1 MSNITVIL
9 FIVLVLY
16 VIGDV
21 IYRLYQ
27 YKTNDGKITDDEIK
41 SLIKVL
47 GKDIA
52 NILNNFTNGDEKKYI
67 RDCLINIINKK
78 LTSLSE
84 EDKQLLTNNM
94 DRILDY
100 IIENKTEIIDNAI
113 EKDSE
118 NSNKES
124 ENK

>member
-21 IYRLYQ
+21 IYRLYH
-27 YKTNDGKITDDEIK
+27 YKTNDGKITNDEIK

-47 GKDIA
+47 EKDIA

-100 IIENKTEIIDNAI
+100 IIENKTEIIDDFI
-113 EKDSE
+113 EKGSE

>member
-21 IYRLYQ
+21 IYRLYH
-27 YKTNDGKITDDEIK
+27 YKTNDGKITNDEIK

-47 GKDIA
+47 EKDIA

-94 DRILDY
+94 DKQKNTVRFKIL
-100 IIENKTEIIDNAI
+100 
-113 EKDSE
+113 
-118 NSNKES
+118 
-124 ENK
+124 

>member
-21 IYRLYQ
+21 IYRLYH
-27 YKTNDGKITDDEIK
+27 YKTNDGKITNDEIK

-47 GKDIA
+47 EKDIA

-100 IIENKTEIIDNAI
+100 IIENKTEIIDDFI